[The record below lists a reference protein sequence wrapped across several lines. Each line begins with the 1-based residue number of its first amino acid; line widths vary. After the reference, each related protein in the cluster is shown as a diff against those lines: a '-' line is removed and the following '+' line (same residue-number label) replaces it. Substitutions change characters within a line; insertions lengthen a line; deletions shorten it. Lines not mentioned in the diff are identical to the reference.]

1 MALSSYR
8 FREGVSPV
16 RELCF
21 IARDNEDIL
30 CGAIRNWPVKVGLHI
45 ATLRSSIAV
54 HPVRQGEGFWGS
66 VDS

>member
-1 MALSSYR
+1 MEIRPERKIDFHEIEALFDLCFSLGRMALSSYR

-30 CGAIRNWPVKVGLHI
+30 CGAIRN
-45 ATLRSSIAV
+45 
-54 HPVRQGEGFWGS
+54 
-66 VDS
+66 